1 METTK
6 MSCRE
11 LIDFLKIAV
20 HPNDGILLICKQ
32 KDFNAQDKVHET

>member
-6 MSCRE
+6 MCCCE

-32 KDFNAQDKVHET
+32 KDFDAQDKVHET